1 MRVKYKG
8 QLNNLIFNSGVAW
21 ILKAI
26 FLYKA
31 ILISYMDI
39 SVGNKKKIAYNIQ
52 IAIQLITHSYH
63 NL

>member
-1 MRVKYKG
+1 MT
-8 QLNNLIFNSGVAW
+8 NNLIFNSGVAW

-39 SVGNKKKIAYNIQ
+39 SVGNKKKIAYNTK